1 MVILYGVKGASL
13 VGPFAF
19 YGVVISPCM
28 MGVERGLE

>member
-13 VGPFAF
+13 VGPFSF
-19 YGVVISPCM
+19 YGVVISPI